1 MVSSKPSRRPEL
13 AGPRSRS
20 PISSPLPFP
29 GALVALGEPADL
41 GLAVATDWGVLIPV
55 LRSLAGRSLPDV
67 AIVRQAAVGRARL
80 RRLDSA
86 DAAPVF
92 ATLSNLGP
100 SGVTWFTGVVPLN
113 QVALLTV
120 GEVSLRPAVEGR
132 GLVVAPMITAVV
144 TADHRRY
151 DGVDSAR
158 LLSAF
163 VDNLTELIM
172 EGQK

>member
-1 MVSSKPSRRPEL
+1 MTATDFMIL
-13 AGPRSRS
+13 A
-20 PISSPLPFP
+20 LAD
-29 GALVALGEPADL
+29 ALESVGEASDL
-41 GLAVATDWGVLIPV
+41 GLAVATEWGVLIPV
-55 LRSLAGRSLPDV
+55 LPSVAGKPLADV
-67 AIVRQAAVGRARL
+67 AKQRESAVARARS
-80 RRLDSA
+80 RRLTSGDS
-86 DAAPVF
+86 APVF

-100 SGVTWFTGVVPLN
+100 AGVTWFTGVVPVN

-163 VDNLTELIM
+163 AENLRAVIDQAIINRA
-172 EGQK
+172 GR